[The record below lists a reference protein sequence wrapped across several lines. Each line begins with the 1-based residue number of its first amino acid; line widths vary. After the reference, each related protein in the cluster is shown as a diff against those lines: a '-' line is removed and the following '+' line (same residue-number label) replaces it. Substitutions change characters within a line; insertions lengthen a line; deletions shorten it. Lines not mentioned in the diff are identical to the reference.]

1 MRVFKIICFFLILYA
16 GYFMINSMVN
26 LVDFLSFD
34 QVYLSYVLYGLIAI
48 LVLSQVIWPLI
59 KYLNRPSLK
68 QLKSYIEDDKYER
81 KIINYINKK
90 FYMHIESKE
99 SVVRVLH
106 EQADKFDEIIK
117 RYAQQT
123 TVTVM
128 VSPNAFIDGLAILI
142 ANSRMIYELSTLI
155 GFRYDFKTLVSMY
168 FSVLSIA
175 SATGLIEEFDD
186 TIEAI
191 IEELAQE
198 FSELIAEETGKSVTG
213 SIPFFNVALNAMS
226 PILQAAGN
234 YAFMHYNGHAFK
246 YEFLNV
252 IDDEGL
258 TEKEIRKK
266 ARKRARVLKYTY
278 IKDMSSRIVS
288 GTGKKIVSLNPFKK
302 K

>member
-1 MRVFKIICFFLILYA
+1 MRIIKVILFFLILYA
-16 GYFMINSMVN
+16 GYFMVNSMIN

-34 QVYLSYVLYGLIAI
+34 NQYLTYVLYGLIFA
-48 LVLSQVIWPLI
+48 LLLSQVVWPILR
-59 KYLNRPSLK
+59 YLHRPSLR
-68 QLKSYIEDDKYER
+68 QLKRYIEDDKHGR
-81 KIINYINKK
+81 KIIKYINKK

-99 SVVRVLH
+99 SVIRVLH
-106 EQADKFDEIIK
+106 EQADKFDDIIK

-128 VSPNAFIDGLAILI
+128 VSPNSFIDGLAILI
-142 ANSRMIYELSTLI
+142 ANSRMIYELSSQI
-155 GFRYDFKTLVSMY
+155 GFRYDFKSLLRMY

-252 IDDEGL
+252 IDNEGL
-258 TEKEIRKK
+258 SEKEIRKK